1 VTRRSP
7 GPRTAATRRAL
18 AAVVALGAVAIG
30 LPQLG
35 ATAPAASA
43 APGAR
48 SADAPQCS
56 DGTGTRIPTVPP
68 AFAALQTQLA
78 WGVTKGQGVV
88 VAVVDSGV
96 DVGNPHLAAGALAG
110 GIDLVGDGKGANGFA
125 DLEGHGTAVA
135 GQIAARLIDGSGVE
149 GLAPD
154 ARILSIRVF
163 ATSDDQAVKAGYGP
177 TVDRIAQGIR
187 VAADV
192 HAQVINVS
200 LSTSADAPQLRDA
213 VAYATAH
220 GSLVVASSGNTD
232 SSLSVDKT
240 DDPGPRYPAGDPG
253 ALGVSAVDAVGD
265 ATMES
270 VHGPHVAIS
279 APGSQILTT
288 ARAGIDCVYAGDAP
302 ATSFATA
309 YVSACA
315 ALVAAA
321 HPEETPAQWAYRLEA
336 TAVRPIPGRRDDD
349 LGWGV
354 VQPYDALTLV
364 PGTGIAGPPSPFGD
378 TGSAASAPDQPV
390 RLEQRDPPTAAA
402 TTIAVV
408 AGVGAGVVLGT
419 IAVVAILLRRRR
431 DDRSETVPLD
441 DGRPL
446 MGRTG
451 SV

>member
-1 VTRRSP
+1 MTRRSP
-7 GPRTAATRRAL
+7 GIRTAATRRVL
-18 AAVVALGAVAIG
+18 AAVVALGAVAVG
-30 LPQLG
+30 LPLLG
-35 ATAPAASA
+35 AGAPAASA
-43 APGAR
+43 TPSAR
-48 SADAPQCS
+48 TADTPECS
-56 DGTGTRIPTVPP
+56 DGTGTKIPAAPP
-68 AFAALQTQLA
+68 ALAALQTQLA
-78 WGVTKGQGVV
+78 WGVTRGQGVV

-96 DVGNPHLAAGALAG
+96 DLGNPHLAGGALAG
-110 GIDLVGDGKGANGFA
+110 GVDLVGDGKGSNGFA

-135 GQIAARLIDGSGVE
+135 GQIAARRIDGSGVE
-149 GLAPD
+149 GLAPE

-163 ATSDDQAVKAGYGP
+163 ASSDDQAVKAGLGP
-177 TVDRIAQGIR
+177 TIDRIAQGIR
-187 VAADV
+187 VAADA

-213 VAYATAH
+213 VAYAADH

-232 SSLSVDKT
+232 STLSVDKT

-253 ALGVSAVDAVGD
+253 ALGVAAVDAVGD
-265 ATMES
+265 ASAAS
-270 VHGPHVAIS
+270 VHGPHVAIA

-321 HPEETPAQWAYRLEA
+321 HPDETPAQWAYRLEA

-349 LGWGV
+349 VGWGV
-354 VQPYDALTLV
+354 VQPYDAMTLV
-364 PGTGIAGPPSPFGD
+364 PGPGIAGPPSPFGD
-378 TGSAASAPDQPV
+378 TGSAASAPDDHV
-390 RLEQRDPPTAAA
+390 RLEHRDPITARA
-402 TTIAVV
+402 TTIAVI
-408 AGVGAGVVLGT
+408 ASVGGAVVLGT

-431 DDRSETVPLD
+431 EDRSETVPLD

-446 MGRTG
+446 MGRAG